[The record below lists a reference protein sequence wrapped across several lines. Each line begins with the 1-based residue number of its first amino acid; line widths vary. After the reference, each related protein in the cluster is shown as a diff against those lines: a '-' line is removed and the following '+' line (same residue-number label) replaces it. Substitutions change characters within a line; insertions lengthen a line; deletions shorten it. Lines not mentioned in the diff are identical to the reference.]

1 MLDSRLR
8 YEQWALTTL
17 REWQWNPTIYNIAK
31 PLAIILDTEY
41 APLDQR
47 LRTASARLAEVPA
60 VIAALMSP
68 GASSP

>member
-1 MLDSRLR
+1 VLDSRLR

-17 REWQWNPTIYNIAK
+17 REWQWNPAIYNIAK

-60 VIAALMSP
+60 YIAALMSP